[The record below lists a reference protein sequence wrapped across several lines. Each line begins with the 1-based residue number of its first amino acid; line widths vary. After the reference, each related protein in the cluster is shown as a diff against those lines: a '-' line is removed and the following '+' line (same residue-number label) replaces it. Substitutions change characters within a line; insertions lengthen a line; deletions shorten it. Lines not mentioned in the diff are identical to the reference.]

1 MADVLQG
8 LVDEYQV
15 NEFSVSAGRNVFAR
29 KDVGPDAVEKFK
41 NKYCTGLVLAEADVR
56 PIEDDLAGILEMDTG
71 LQA

>member
-15 NEFSVSAGRNVFAR
+15 NEFSVSAGRNVFAG
-29 KDVGPDAVEKFK
+29 KDVGPDAAGRFK
-41 NKYCTGLVLAEADVR
+41 NKYCTGLVLAEADVCLT
-56 PIEDDLAGILEMDTG
+56 ENDLAGILEMDTG